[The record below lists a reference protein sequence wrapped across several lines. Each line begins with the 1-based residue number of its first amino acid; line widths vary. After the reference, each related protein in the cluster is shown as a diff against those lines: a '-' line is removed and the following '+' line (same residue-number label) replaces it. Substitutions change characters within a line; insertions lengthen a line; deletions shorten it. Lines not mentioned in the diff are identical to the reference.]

1 LAASVARYAL
11 CKPGMEGEGE
21 EAVMRTIGRV
31 DWLMGRYDTK
41 GDASHPMHG
50 RPAEPAQ
57 CAIYT
62 AALNYVNAVESALD
76 SPQGHK
82 GVHEYGIVQKQ
93 DLLDL
98 VLLTRTELS
107 KEDRSRV
114 MVMIT
119 MDAHGRDTIADL
131 VKQEVD
137 DKGQFQWSR

>member
-1 LAASVARYAL
+1 
-11 CKPGMEGEGE
+11 M
-21 EAVMRTIGRV
+21 
-31 DWLMGRYDTK
+31 
-41 GDASHPMHG
+41 
-50 RPAEPAQ
+50 
-57 CAIYT
+57 
-62 AALNYVNAVESALD
+62 NAVESALD

-98 VLLTRTELS
+98 VLLTRTEIS

-119 MDAHGRDTIADL
+119 MDAHSRDTIADL

-137 DKGQFQWSR
+137 DKGQFRKYSKANAVPQNVVWYFSLEYFLLVHSSFIAFS

>member
-1 LAASVARYAL
+1 
-11 CKPGMEGEGE
+11 M
-21 EAVMRTIGRV
+21 
-31 DWLMGRYDTK
+31 
-41 GDASHPMHG
+41 
-50 RPAEPAQ
+50 
-57 CAIYT
+57 
-62 AALNYVNAVESALD
+62 NAVESALD

-98 VLLTRTELS
+98 VLLTRTEIS

-119 MDAHGRDTIADL
+119 MDAHSRDTIADL

-137 DKGQFQWSR
+137 DKGQFQWSRQLRQSYDYEESKYSKRRRSNVAVIIVRVIFISVFLFYCLLSNHSFPTNSNKIY